1 VLDHLILQSHHET
14 DGSVVLFCLYELRLD
29 RYRLVLP
36 RDRNTL
42 RQRVVQ
48 ADFVSGHSLFTRA
61 YPAIFNLPPEQF
73 TASSAY
79 RAVFPRANDLQQKV
93 SLALKQDP
101 NGPSQNHINA
111 AWTLEAIAQGTI
123 DRKREGSDD
132 KVAECLRAGDLCMA
146 SNWAM
151 DDVIL
156 LRDLILFEQRYGYL
170 IHERSKIKLLTRSI
184 SVQNPASFSDPAQ
197 LTGPVFGDTFPAPPL
212 TQSPASGAVR
222 IPPATTPPP
231 PEPPRPPG
239 NPFQSLFGK
248 K

>member
-79 RAVFPRANDLQQKV
+79 RAVFPRAN
-93 SLALKQDP
+93 
-101 NGPSQNHINA
+101 
-111 AWTLEAIAQGTI
+111 
-123 DRKREGSDD
+123 
-132 KVAECLRAGDLCMA
+132 
-146 SNWAM
+146 